1 MTKEELKEKVKEAIE
16 NALYTTGFTT
26 IECSDYADIIMVY
39 LKDIESD
46 LDTLLRE
53 TAENAWLQAQKK
65 QLDPLTEKGFTSW
78 WYGFLTSLTPGIASK
93 RMKTIRSKR

>member
-46 LDTLLRE
+46 LNELLRE
-53 TAENAWLQAQKK
+53 TAEVQRLSDIEAARKWIEHPVLQGKSINFPLVTSPNTGDKK
-65 QLDPLTEKGFTSW
+65 
-78 WYGFLTSLTPGIASK
+78 
-93 RMKTIRSKR
+93 